1 MASLWAG
8 EPRCLRKPVLWYDA
22 VSTAADTEAFDQHAA
37 LDALMDEVGLVEP
50 ADTTVKLQP
59 SAKLQVSTDHA
70 EVGESDNAK
79 TGQTLSEN
87 KGHDP
92 RSRSPPE
99 RAAALSHN
107 RIPP

>member
-1 MASLWAG
+1 MPPWMRSWT
-8 EPRCLRKPVLWYDA
+8 KW
-22 VSTAADTEAFDQHAA
+22 VSSNRR
-37 LDALMDEVGLVEP
+37 
-50 ADTTVKLQP
+50 DTTVKLQE